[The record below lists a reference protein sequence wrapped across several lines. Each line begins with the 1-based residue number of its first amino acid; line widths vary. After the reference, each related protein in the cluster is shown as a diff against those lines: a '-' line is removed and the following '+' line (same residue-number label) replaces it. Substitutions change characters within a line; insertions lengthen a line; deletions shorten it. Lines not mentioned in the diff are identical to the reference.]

1 MKKLFLIPL
10 ILLSCSSDDTIQNP
24 CDCIEVTDP
33 FTHNATVNGITTF
46 TTYFNGVP
54 KCDTIVIQ
62 MHYVTTNANNIPKD
76 GECFRNIE

>member
-10 ILLSCSSDDTIQNP
+10 ILLSCSSDDTIPNP
-24 CDCIEVTDP
+24 CDCITVTDP
-33 FTHNATVNGITTF
+33 FTHNETVNGITTF

-62 MHYVTTNANNIPKD
+62 MHYQTTNPKNIPIDK
-76 GECFRNIE
+76 ECFRNL

>member
-1 MKKLFLIPL
+1 MKKLFLIPV

-24 CDCIEVTDP
+24 CDCIVVDDPVT
-33 FTHNATVNGITTF
+33 FNATFNDVTTF